1 MPDRVRDQSLT
12 PVETRS
18 PRGKLAHRALA
29 LHEAHVRRV
38 LIHVLG
44 RDAELADLV
53 QEVFVVAVS
62 SLERLANPAALRGWL
77 GSIAVFT
84 ARARVRK
91 RARARMCQLMPEGEL
106 PEVEQ
111 EPLPP
116 EVDEALRA
124 TSRVLDRMPSEDRL
138 IFVRR
143 FVEGME
149 LVEIAKTEGV
159 SLSTVK
165 RRVSRAAARFS
176 SLASR
181 EPSLEEWLQL
191 SGSDNVT
198 CHYQTR

>member
-1 MPDRVRDQSLT
+1 
-12 PVETRS
+12 
-18 PRGKLAHRALA
+18 

-38 LIHVLG
+38 LLHVLG
-44 RDAELADLV
+44 PDAELADLV
-53 QEVFVVAVS
+53 QEVFVVAMS
-62 SLERLANPAALRGWL
+62 SLERLADPAALRGWL

-84 ARARVRK
+84 ARARMRK
-91 RARARMCQLMPEGEL
+91 RARARLCQLMPEGEL

-116 EVDEALRA
+116 EVDEALQA
-124 TSRVLDRMPSEDRL
+124 TSRVLDRMPRDERVM
-138 IFVRR
+138 FVRR

-149 LVEIAKTEGV
+149 LAEIAKAEEI

-165 RRVSRAAARFS
+165 RRLSRAASRFS

-191 SGSDNVT
+191 SDSDNST

>member
-1 MPDRVRDQSLT
+1 
-12 PVETRS
+12 VETRS
-18 PRGKLAHRALA
+18 PRGNLAHRALA
-29 LHEAHVRRV
+29 LHDAHVRRV
-38 LIHVLG
+38 LLHVLG
-44 RDAELADLV
+44 PDAELEDLV
-53 QEVFVVAVS
+53 QEVFVVAMG
-62 SLERLANPAALRGWL
+62 SLERLADPRALRGWL

-91 RARARMCQLMPEGEL
+91 RARARLCQLMPEGEL

-111 EPLPP
+111 EPLAP

-124 TSRVLDRMPSEDRL
+124 TTRVLDRMPQDDRL
-138 IFVRR
+138 LFVRR

-149 LVEIAKTEGV
+149 LAEIAKVDEV
-159 SLSTVK
+159 SLSTIK
-165 RRVSRAAARFS
+165 RRLSRAAARFS

-191 SGSDNVT
+191 SEFDNST

>member
-1 MPDRVRDQSLT
+1 
-12 PVETRS
+12 VEIRS
-18 PRGKLAHRALA
+18 PRGNLAHRALA

-38 LIHVLG
+38 LLHVLG
-44 RDAELADLV
+44 PDAELADLV
-53 QEVFVVAVS
+53 QEVFVVAMG
-62 SLERLANPAALRGWL
+62 SLERLADPRALRGWL

-91 RARARMCQLMPEGEL
+91 RARARLCQLMPEGEL

-111 EPLPP
+111 EPLAP

-124 TSRVLDRMPSEDRL
+124 TTRVLDRMPQDDRL
-138 IFVRR
+138 LFVRR

-149 LVEIAKTEGV
+149 LAEIAKVDEV
-159 SLSTVK
+159 SLSTIK
-165 RRVSRAAARFS
+165 RRLSRAAARFS

-191 SGSDNVT
+191 SEFDNST
-198 CHYQTR
+198 CQYQTR